1 MSASTVTSG
10 ISVTRVGTSVRNKK
24 SIYTA
29 TEVTRTGDPAVYTTE
44 IIRYSDAKGNNPVTI
59 GTRDTKTGKINFNAD
74 ASATEKKYSS
84 TLGQTSTIQISSVAD
99 SIVLNASDKA
109 LLNASA
115 GQSNQALG
123 SGVQNRRP
131 VGGQGGNK
139 SRYSS
144 GVAGGADNTQSKD
157 AAANIIKPSKAKPG
171 TRTNFGGAGG
181 GLIFPSA
188 LSSIDR
194 DIIKFNMMEYRP
206 SGMGSASGGDGS
218 IASMGTGRAGKGK
231 ILGTVML
238 PVPAGISDNA
248 SVDWGSGSMS
258 PIDAAMANI
267 AMEGVQ
273 KGLGKAG
280 EMASAGLEEAKKN
293 SDDVKKALAAT
304 IASTASGIGKQAL
317 QRGEGMVTNPNMEL
331 LFNGPSLRSFSF
343 NFKLSPR
350 SAREA
355 KTVIQI
361 IRFFK
366 QGMAPQMS
374 ESGFFLKAPNTFQ
387 LEYKKGNNKGENHK
401 YLNRFKECALQS
413 CGVQYTPDGT
423 YNTFDDGVMAS
434 YSLQLTFGELEPI
447 FNDDYENPQ
456 FKIGRDEIGF

>member
-1 MSASTVTSG
+1 MSATTVVSG

-59 GTRDTKTGKINFNAD
+59 GTRDTKTGKISFNAD
-74 ASATEKKYSS
+74 ASATEKKYSA
-84 TLGQTSTIQISSVAD
+84 TLGKTSTVQISSVAD

-144 GVAGGADNTQSKD
+144 GVAGAANDIQSQD
-157 AAANIIKPSKAKPG
+157 AANIINKAKSL
-171 TRTNFGGAGG
+171 FGGGRSGG
-181 GLIFPSA
+181 GSAPLIFPSA

-206 SGMGSASGGDGS
+206 SGMGSSSGGLG
-218 IASMGTGRAGKGK
+218 SMGTGRAGKGK
-231 ILGTVML
+231 ILGSVVL
-238 PVPAGISDNA
+238 PVPAGINDTN
-248 SVDWGSGSMS
+248 SVDWGKATMT
-258 PIDAAMANI
+258 PLEAAAANF
-267 AMEGVQ
+267 AMKALQDGFEGA
-273 KGLGKAG
+273 GDMGKKA
-280 EMASAGLEEAKKN
+280 LEEAKGGA
-293 SDDVKKALAAT
+293 DEIKKGLTAT
-304 IASTASGIGKQAL
+304 IAGTASGIGKQAL

-331 LFNGPSLRSFSF
+331 LFNGPSLRNFSF

-355 KTVIQI
+355 QTVIKI
-361 IRFFK
+361 LRFFK
-366 QGMAPQMS
+366 QGMSPIRSDAN
-374 ESGFFLKAPNTFQ
+374 FFLKAPNTFQ
-387 LEYKKGNNKGENHK
+387 LEYKKGGNKGQEHR
-401 YLNRFKECALQS
+401 YLNKFKECALQS

-423 YNTFDDGVMAS
+423 YNTFSDGVMSS

-447 FNDDYENPQ
+447 FSDDYDKVSGNS
-456 FKIGRDEIGF
+456 IGY

>member
-1 MSASTVTSG
+1 MSAAATVISG
-10 ISVTRVGTSVRNKK
+10 ISVTRIGTSVRNKK

-29 TEVTRTGDPAVYTTE
+29 TEVTRTGDPAIYTAE

-59 GTRDTKTGKINFNAD
+59 GTRDTKTGKISFNAD
-74 ASATEKKYSS
+74 ASATEKKYSA
-84 TLGQTSTIQISSVAD
+84 TLGKTSTVQISSVAD

-144 GVAGGADNTQSKD
+144 GVAGAANDIQSQD
-157 AAANIIKPSKAKPG
+157 AANIINKAKSL
-171 TRTNFGGAGG
+171 FGGGRSGG
-181 GLIFPSA
+181 GSAPLIFPSA

-194 DIIKFNMMEYRP
+194 DIIKFNMIEYRP

-231 ILGTVML
+231 ILGSVVL
-238 PVPAGISDNA
+238 PVPAGINDTN
-248 SVDWGSGSMS
+248 SVDWGKATMT
-258 PIDAAMANI
+258 PIEAAAANI
-267 AMEGVQ
+267 ALEGIQ

-280 EMASAGLEEAKKN
+280 EMAAAGLEEAKKN
-293 SDDVKKALAAT
+293 ADEVKKGLAAT
-304 IASTASGIGKQAL
+304 IAATASGIGKQAL

-355 KTVIQI
+355 QTVIKI
-361 IRFFK
+361 LRFFK
-366 QGMAPQMS
+366 QGMSPIRSDAN
-374 ESGFFLKAPNTFQ
+374 FFLKAPNTFQ
-387 LEYKKGNNKGENHK
+387 LEYKRGGNKGQEHR
-401 YLNRFKECALQS
+401 YLNKFKECALQT

-423 YNTFDDGVMAS
+423 YNTFSDGVMSS

-447 FNDDYENPQ
+447 FSDDYDKVSGNS
-456 FKIGRDEIGF
+456 IGY

>member
-1 MSASTVTSG
+1 MSATTVVSG

-59 GTRDTKTGKINFNAD
+59 GTRDTKTGKISFNAD
-74 ASATEKKYSS
+74 ASATEKKYSA
-84 TLGQTSTIQISSVAD
+84 TLGKTSTVQISSVAD

-144 GVAGGADNTQSKD
+144 GVAGAANDIQSQD
-157 AAANIIKPSKAKPG
+157 AANIINKAKSL
-171 TRTNFGGAGG
+171 FGGGRSGG
-181 GLIFPSA
+181 GSAPLIFPSA

-206 SGMGSASGGDGS
+206 SGMGSSSGGLG
-218 IASMGTGRAGKGK
+218 SMGTGRAGKGK
-231 ILGTVML
+231 ILGSVVL
-238 PVPAGISDNA
+238 PVPAGINDTN
-248 SVDWGSGSMS
+248 SVDWGKATMTPLEAAAANFAMKALQDGFA
-258 PIDAAMANI
+258 DAGDLGKK
-267 AMEGVQ
+267 ELEKVQ
-273 KGLGKAG
+273 SSDEIKKGLT
-280 EMASAGLEEAKKN
+280 
-293 SDDVKKALAAT
+293 AT
-304 IASTASGIGKQAL
+304 IAGTASGIGKQAL

-331 LFNGPSLRSFSF
+331 LFNGPYLRNFSF

-355 KTVIQI
+355 QTVIKI
-361 IRFFK
+361 LRFFK
-366 QGMAPQMS
+366 QGMSPIRSDAN
-374 ESGFFLKAPNTFQ
+374 FFLKAPNTFQ
-387 LEYKKGNNKGENHK
+387 LEYKRGGNKGEEHR
-401 YLNRFKECALQS
+401 YLNKFKECALQS

-423 YNTFDDGVMAS
+423 YNTFSDGVMSS

-447 FNDDYENPQ
+447 FSDDYDKVSGNS
-456 FKIGRDEIGF
+456 IGY

>member
-1 MSASTVTSG
+1 MSSTSTVVSG

-59 GTRDTKTGKINFNAD
+59 GTRDTKTGKISFNAD
-74 ASATEKKYSS
+74 ASATEKKYSA
-84 TLGQTSTIQISSVAD
+84 TLGKTSTVQISSVAD

-144 GVAGGADNTQSKD
+144 GVAGAANDIQSQD
-157 AAANIIKPSKAKPG
+157 AANIINKAKSL
-171 TRTNFGGAGG
+171 FGGGRSGG
-181 GLIFPSA
+181 GSAPLIFPSA

-206 SGMGSASGGDGS
+206 SGMGSSSGGLG
-218 IASMGTGRAGKGK
+218 SMGTGRAGKGK
-231 ILGTVML
+231 ILGSVVL
-238 PVPAGISDNA
+238 PVPAGINDTN
-248 SVDWGSGSMS
+248 SVDWGKATMT
-258 PIDAAMANI
+258 PLEAAAANF
-267 AMEGVQ
+267 AMKALQDGFEG
-273 KGLGKAG
+273 AG
-280 EMASAGLEEAKKN
+280 EGI
-293 SDDVKKALAAT
+293 KKALEEGKGGSDEIKKGLTAT
-304 IASTASGIGKQAL
+304 IAGTASGIGKQAL

-331 LFNGPSLRSFSF
+331 LFNGPSLRNFSF

-355 KTVIQI
+355 QTVIKI
-361 IRFFK
+361 LRFFK
-366 QGMAPQMS
+366 QGMSPIRSDAN
-374 ESGFFLKAPNTFQ
+374 FFLKAPNTFQ
-387 LEYKKGNNKGENHK
+387 LEYKKGGNKGQEHR
-401 YLNRFKECALQS
+401 YLNKFKECALQS

-423 YNTFDDGVMAS
+423 YNTFSDGVMSS

-447 FNDDYENPQ
+447 FSDDYDKVSGNS
-456 FKIGRDEIGF
+456 IGY

>member
-1 MSASTVTSG
+1 MSATTVVSG

-59 GTRDTKTGKINFNAD
+59 GTRDTKTGKISFNAD
-74 ASATEKKYSS
+74 ASATEKKYSA
-84 TLGQTSTIQISSVAD
+84 TLGKTSTVQISSVAD

-144 GVAGGADNTQSKD
+144 GVAGAANDIQSQD
-157 AAANIIKPSKAKPG
+157 AANIINKAKSL
-171 TRTNFGGAGG
+171 FGGGRSGG
-181 GLIFPSA
+181 GSAPLIFPSA

-206 SGMGSASGGDGS
+206 SGMGSSSGGLG
-218 IASMGTGRAGKGK
+218 SMGTGRAGKGK
-231 ILGTVML
+231 ILGSVVL
-238 PVPAGISDNA
+238 PVPAGINDTN
-248 SVDWGSGSMS
+248 SVDWGKATMT
-258 PIDAAMANI
+258 PLEAAAANF
-267 AMEGVQ
+267 AMKALQDGFEG
-273 KGLGKAG
+273 AG
-280 EMASAGLEEAKKN
+280 EGI
-293 SDDVKKALAAT
+293 KKALEEGKGGSDEIKKGLTAT
-304 IASTASGIGKQAL
+304 IAGTASGIGKQAL

-331 LFNGPSLRSFSF
+331 LFNGPSLRNFSF

-355 KTVIQI
+355 QTVIKI
-361 IRFFK
+361 LRFFK
-366 QGMAPQMS
+366 QGMSPIRSDAN
-374 ESGFFLKAPNTFQ
+374 FFLKAPNTFQ
-387 LEYKKGNNKGENHK
+387 LEYKKGGNKGQEHR
-401 YLNRFKECALQS
+401 YLNKFKECALQS

-423 YNTFDDGVMAS
+423 YNTFSDGVMSS

-447 FNDDYENPQ
+447 FSDDYDKVSGNS
-456 FKIGRDEIGF
+456 IGY